1 MGRGHSVIA
10 EATIS
15 NSLIRSVLDVK
26 IENLKK
32 YQEIGPTTTRLAGTE
47 GWHLH
52 ISNALT
58 AIYLATGQDTACVAE
73 NSIGHYQI

>member
-1 MGRGHSVIA
+1 MIMGRGHSVIMKP
-10 EATIS
+10 IS

-47 GWHLH
+47 GATIFQCASYLPCHRSRYSIVKIDRAL
-52 ISNALT
+52 SN
-58 AIYLATGQDTACVAE
+58 
-73 NSIGHYQI
+73 